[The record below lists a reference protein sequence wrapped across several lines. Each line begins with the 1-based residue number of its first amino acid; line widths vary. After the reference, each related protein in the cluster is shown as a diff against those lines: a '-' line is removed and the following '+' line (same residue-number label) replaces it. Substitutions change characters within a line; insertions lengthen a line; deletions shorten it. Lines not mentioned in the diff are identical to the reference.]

1 MESILD
7 EAKMT
12 ENNPSRVRTILTV
25 VLLVLGSA
33 SGGGGVLWAY
43 QQRPIAEL
51 SIEGPKAWQFQGIP
65 VNSSSYGFV
74 MPITV
79 KLRNEGNTGVNLRVI
94 VEPYNADVVWKK
106 GGGMWLSSS
115 SETRYVGAHSPEVLT
130 FYVLLPKS
138 SSFKIAARIEF
149 VQDYS
154 GLGPMITTFI
164 VFFGET
170 PKDGPTTLEYRVGD
184 GDVWSLFWEE

>member
-1 MESILD
+1 
-7 EAKMT
+7 MT
-12 ENNPSRVRTILTV
+12 EKNPSRVRTILTV
-25 VLLVLGSA
+25 VLLVLGPA
-33 SGGGGVLWAY
+33 SGGVFLLY

-65 VNSSSYGFV
+65 VNSSSYGFA

-94 VEPYNADVVWKK
+94 VEAYNADVVWKK
-106 GGGMWLSSS
+106 GGKMWLSSS
-115 SETRYVGAHSPEVLT
+115 SETRYVGAHSSEVLT
-130 FYVLLPKS
+130 LYVLSPKS

-149 VQDYS
+149 MRDYS
-154 GLGPMITTFI
+154 GFGPMITTFI

-170 PKDGPTTLEYRVGD
+170 IKHGPTTLEYRVGD